1 MTKLPHVSSEWTNL
15 IWKAD
20 IIVELSYIYSGLVVT
35 QGTMRAVLC
44 LLLITIVVQL
54 STQQSIMKSFRGLA
68 RRRAGQAYRLFRK
81 IRDPVKYKLQYAPTN
96 LKRLLH
102 GYYPKK
108 PKVRGGT
115 KVYHV
120 HHHHYPK
127 KEPLI
132 VIPKNLL
139 KLPKLPPLPSL
150 PKPKLP
156 KIKIPKIKLPK
167 EIGQNIC

>member
-1 MTKLPHVSSEWTNL
+1 
-15 IWKAD
+15 
-20 IIVELSYIYSGLVVT
+20 
-35 QGTMRAVLC
+35 MRAVLC
-44 LLLITIVVQL
+44 LLLVGLMVQL
-54 STQQSIMKSFRGLA
+54 SAQQSIMKSFRGLA
-68 RRRAGQAYRLFRK
+68 SRRAGQAYKLFRK
-81 IRDPVKYKLQYAPTN
+81 IRDPLKYKLQYAPVN
-96 LKRLLH
+96 LRRLLH
-102 GYYPKK
+102 GYYPKR
-108 PKVRGGT
+108 PKAPVTT